1 MDTTGN
7 RYKKIL
13 IASDSGEAMLTR
25 GFSSLNFKRLY
36 EENVINSSTCQF
48 DENSFAP
55 MKEHAFQ
62 VMFCTCH
69 ITFYHHVFSTS
80 DNENKSIAFNF
91 WQTCLFGVDID
102 SDESA
107 KKLEKNIMKN
117 AIALE
122 NLKRIREFE
131 ERAYD

>member
-1 MDTTGN
+1 
-7 RYKKIL
+7 
-13 IASDSGEAMLTR
+13 MLC
-25 GFSSLNFKRLY
+25 
-36 EENVINSSTCQF
+36 NSSTCQF

-55 MKEHAFQ
+55 MKG
-62 VMFCTCH
+62 TCFSGDVLYMPYN
-69 ITFYHHVFSTS
+69 FYHHVFSTS

-131 ERAYD
+131 ERLRLDFKPWLIEAILYALRLTARYGYSR